1 MTLRNL
7 CQPFVFEFVPPVHQR
22 QNILLHLK
30 HVELPPQVV
39 IVSAIPDA
47 IIWNVKRS
55 NMCMTIIIKNKR
67 GHFPA

>member
-1 MTLRNL
+1 MIKSTNAEWQFLNSVILLSYEMTLRNL
-7 CQPFVFEFVPPVHQR
+7 CQPFVFEFVPAVHQR

-47 IIWNVKRS
+47 II
-55 NMCMTIIIKNKR
+55 
-67 GHFPA
+67 